1 MKKTTLALT
10 ATAVFLFIVTS
21 CKKVEPDVWDYYPKV
36 RTISATVLSDG
47 SVDVIGEIESEGDAP
62 LEYAGFCAS
71 TDPVPAM
78 TENEA
83 LVDRVVNNRFE
94 VIYTGLESSSKFYF
108 RTWAT
113 NKYGY
118 TYGSVV
124 SVDSIVATPVVAPCT
139 PTMNS
144 VNPGI
149 GYPTDYFGTVSAP
162 TQSLGQYEI
171 IANATGVS
179 MHLYFSS
186 LPGTRIYSA
195 AASASPG
202 NGEVYVSFSQ
212 AAYSGSL
219 NAGDSVYVNKT
230 GASTWEIT
238 ICSAPWLSFSTT
250 RYLTTRFTCP
260 L

>member
-1 MKKTTLALT
+1 MKKTTFALT
-10 ATAVFLFIVTS
+10 ATTAFLLIVTS
-21 CKKVEPDVWDYYPKV
+21 CKKVEPDVLDYYPKV
-36 RTISATVLSDG
+36 KTISATVLSDG
-47 SVDVIGEIESEGDAP
+47 SVDVIGEIESEGDAE

-71 TDPVPAM
+71 TNPVPTM
-78 TENEA
+78 MENEV
-83 LVDRVVNNRFE
+83 LVDHLVNNRFE
-94 VIYTGLESSSKFYF
+94 IIYTGLESSSKFYF

-118 TYGSVV
+118 TYGNVV

-162 TQSLGQYEI
+162 TESLGQYEI

-179 MHLYFSS
+179 MHLYFNS
-186 LPGTRIYSA
+186 LPGTKIYSA
-195 AASASPG
+195 VASASPG

-212 AAYSGSL
+212 GPYSGSL
-219 NAGDSVYVNKT
+219 TAGDSVYVNKT
-230 GASTWEIT
+230 GAGTWEIT
-238 ICSAPWLSFSTT
+238 ICSAPWQNLSTT
-250 RYLTTRFTCP
+250 RYFTTRFTCP